1 MVPPQFLVLLRSY
14 PSLGMQLSGTVL
26 AWEVKSLWLIF
37 SRDSKI
43 RIKNRKRGEWYY
55 SRDKCHRHSREKTK
69 VISKVGEPVSG
80 GGPN

>member
-1 MVPPQFLVLLRSY
+1 
-14 PSLGMQLSGTVL
+14 
-26 AWEVKSLWLIF
+26 LIF